1 VGIEESVKAR
11 TKRIVAEPFMASSF
25 KAFGWPVLEDTDPAD
40 GSRRLEFS
48 WADPHVNVISHGPD
62 EINRVDGAIVCDRMY
77 RHATHTQA
85 LLVLD
90 VESVVAVA
98 PAGIDFS
105 DTAHA
110 ELVKAFRLARHDAFV
125 LSRGTWHWGPFPLGD
140 EPVRLYNVQG
150 LGYAR
155 DNECVDLS
163 RFGLVVDA

>member
-11 TKRIVAEPFMASSF
+11 TKTIVAEPFTASSF
-25 KAFGWPVLEDTDPAD
+25 EAFGWPVLQDTDPAD
-40 GSRRLEFS
+40 GSYRLEFG
-48 WADPHVNVISHGPD
+48 WADPHVNVISHGPE
-62 EINRVDGAIVCDRMY
+62 EISRVDGAIVCDRMY

-98 PAGIDFS
+98 PAGVDFS
-105 DTAHA
+105 DPAHA
-110 ELVKAFRLARHDAFV
+110 ELVKAFRLGRHDAFV
-125 LSRGTWHWGPFPLGD
+125 LARGTWHWGPFPLGD
-140 EPVRLYNVQG
+140 EPVNLYNVQG

-155 DNECVDLS
+155 DNECVDLT